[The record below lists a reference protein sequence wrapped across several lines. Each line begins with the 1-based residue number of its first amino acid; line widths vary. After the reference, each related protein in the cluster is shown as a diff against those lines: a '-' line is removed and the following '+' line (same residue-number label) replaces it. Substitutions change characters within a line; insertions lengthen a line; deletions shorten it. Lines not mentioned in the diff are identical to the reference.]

1 MKQIFI
7 ILFLLSTVQMYSQD
21 DRIILH
27 GIIFSDSLTIDN
39 VNIINKSTYKGTVS
53 NKVGKFQILVKEND
67 ILQFSNIQYKT
78 KKIKV
83 NKTHIKKKVIEISL
97 IQNTNELQEVV
108 VHNMAKSLGL
118 PNADKKPL
126 EQTERKLNYINKG
139 GNIDKLYGWVSGNKK
154 KLETL
159 QKHLDEDKQLLDNKV
174 NTQMIRNHFTDE
186 FLTNT
191 LKIPKENIKGLINYC
206 IPKGIVFVF
215 EKERYLEA
223 VDLLIQNKEEYIKHL
238 KN

>member
-1 MKQIFI
+1 MKNFYFL
-7 ILFLLSTVQMYSQD
+7 ILFISSLQIYAQD
-21 DRIILH
+21 NRILLH

-39 VNIINKSTYKGTVS
+39 VNVVNKSTNKGTVS
-53 NKVGKFQILVKEND
+53 NTVGKFQILVKEND
-67 ILQFSNIQYKT
+67 VLQFSNIQYKT
-78 KKIKV
+78 KRITI

-118 PNADKKPL
+118 PNADKEPLKP
-126 EQTERKLNYINKG
+126 TERKLNYINKG

-154 KLETL
+154 RLEIL
-159 QKHLDEDKQLLDNKV
+159 QKRLDEDERLLDNKV
-174 NTQMIRNHFTDE
+174 NTQIIRNHFTDE

-191 LKIPKENIKGLINYC
+191 LKIPKENINGLINYC

-215 EKERYLEA
+215 EKERFLE
-223 VDLLIQNKEEYIKHL
+223 VIDLLIQNKETYLNNL
-238 KN
+238 K